1 MCFRFWDSVLSVG
14 SYADIQVEQA
24 ETGCRVRQLYVL
36 KTMGG
41 CCPFSV
47 GYILYSLVYTDPKQS
62 RLCFLTYCSSVLC
75 FWFRKR
81 EAHVEERREGGALP
95 VPEVTVE
102 MKKIRFLSSV
112 CFVFSHGF
120 FFIKIKCTWNVEI
133 SCVTFRSPKIELN
146 WKKLYFAIWPTSYI
160 RKLIHYF

>member
-75 FWFRKR
+75 FWFRKP
-81 EAHVEERREGGALP
+81 EAQVEERRGRGGP
-95 VPEVTVE
+95 SGSWSNSRNEE
-102 MKKIRFLSSV
+102 NQISFIRLF
-112 CFVFSHGF
+112 CIFTWF

-133 SCVTFRSPKIELN
+133 RVSCVTFRSPKI
-146 WKKLYFAIWPTSYI
+146 
-160 RKLIHYF
+160 

>member
-47 GYILYSLVYTDPKQS
+47 GYILYSLVYRTQTQS
-62 RLCFLTYCSSVLC
+62 S
-75 FWFRKR
+75 
-81 EAHVEERREGGALP
+81 HV
-95 VPEVTVE
+95 
-102 MKKIRFLSSV
+102 
-112 CFVFSHGF
+112 FVF
-120 FFIKIKCTWNVEI
+120 
-133 SCVTFRSPKIELN
+133 
-146 WKKLYFAIWPTSYI
+146 
-160 RKLIHYF
+160 